1 MRGHDEQ
8 TAHMF
13 SYLSPEQRVPADHP
27 LRAVRA
33 LTDEALQT
41 MSRRFASLY
50 ATTGR
55 PSTPPEQL
63 LRALLLQVLYTVRSE
78 RLLMEELN
86 DNLLFRWFV
95 GLNMDDPVWHPTTF
109 TKNRDRLL
117 SGDVAAAFFDAVQAH
132 ARAAGLLSDEH
143 FTGDG
148 TQWEAWASLK
158 SFRCVDAAES
168 DPPEDPGNPT
178 VNFHGERRRNDTHQS
193 TTDPEAMLHR
203 KGKGKEAKLAYLGH
217 VLLDNRQGLVANV
230 CATHATGTAER
241 DAAVLLLEASASPGS
256 TVGAD
261 KGYDVARFVADV
273 RVQDVTPHVAQKVR
287 GSAIDG
293 RTTRPAGYHVSQC
306 LGAQLAI
313 SVNNCP
319 PPRDPRSRMTSFKRT
334 QRKYVQKAYRV
345 RNWREYETGLRARGS
360 LTVWLGLTDG
370 KLANWNSP
378 RPTRR
383 KPGRQ
388 RKYSNHAIETTVT
401 LGLVF
406 GLASRQ
412 TEGFLRSLLTL
423 LNLDNDVPDH
433 STISRR
439 MARLGKVAS
448 YERRTVKP
456 VHLLIDS
463 SGLSVHVGQLRTS
476 PKARDYRKLHLAV
489 DEQTSDVVAC
499 ELTSKRA
506 RDASRVASLVGQIER
521 PIASAKADAAYDT
534 GDVYKTLE
542 NHRAHRSPKVLIPP
556 RKGAQLALDSAGTR
570 QRNRNIR
577 ARSRVGKRK
586 WYVASGYSRRSK
598 VETTFHRYKA
608 ILGSAMRARG
618 LASQRVEVR
627 LGCKILNTMTA
638 LGIPDGEMIG

>member
-1 MRGHDEQ
+1 MELCTKARNGIDRLIPSYYDAPNTAGSPIMRGHDEQ
-8 TAHMF
+8 TTHMF

-55 PSTPPEQL
+55 PSIPPEQL

-117 SGDVAAAFFDAVQAH
+117 S
-132 ARAAGLLSDEH
+132 DEH
-143 FTGDG
+143 FTVDG

-293 RTTRPAGYHVSQC
+293 RTTRPAGYHVSQ
-306 LGAQLAI
+306 
-313 SVNNCP
+313 
-319 PPRDPRSRMTSFKRT
+319 RKRT
-334 QRKYVQKAYRV
+334 LVEQVFGWMQTV
-345 RNWREYETGLRARGS
+345 GGLRKLRHRGIALVDWQ
-360 LTVWLGLTDG
+360 LTFAAT
-370 KLANWNSP
+370 A
-378 RPTRR
+378 
-383 KPGRQ
+383 
-388 RKYSNHAIETTVT
+388 Y
-401 LGLVF
+401 
-406 GLASRQ
+406 
-412 TEGFLRSLLTL
+412 
-423 LNLDNDVPDH
+423 
-433 STISRR
+433 
-439 MARLGKVAS
+439 
-448 YERRTVKP
+448 
-456 VHLLIDS
+456 HL
-463 SGLSVHVGQLRTS
+463 
-476 PKARDYRKLHLAV
+476 
-489 DEQTSDVVAC
+489 
-499 ELTSKRA
+499 
-506 RDASRVASLVGQIER
+506 
-521 PIASAKADAAYDT
+521 
-534 GDVYKTLE
+534 
-542 NHRAHRSPKVLIPP
+542 
-556 RKGAQLALDSAGTR
+556 
-570 QRNRNIR
+570 
-577 ARSRVGKRK
+577 
-586 WYVASGYSRRSK
+586 
-598 VETTFHRYKA
+598 
-608 ILGSAMRARG
+608 
-618 LASQRVEVR
+618 VR
-627 LGCKILNTMTA
+627 LRNLEARC
-638 LGIPDGEMIG
+638 P

>member
-8 TAHMF
+8 TTHMF

-33 LTDEALQT
+33 LTDEALQP

-55 PSTPPEQL
+55 PSIPPEQL

-132 ARAAGLLSDEH
+132 ARVAGLLSDEH
-143 FTGDG
+143 FTVDG
-148 TQWEAWASLK
+148 TQLEAWASLK

-193 TTDPEAMLHR
+193 TPDPEAMLHR
-203 KGKGKEAKLAYLGH
+203 QGKGKEAKLAYLGH

-230 CATHATGTAER
+230 CATHATGTAAR

-293 RTTRPAGYHVSQC
+293 RTTRHAGYHVSQ
-306 LGAQLAI
+306 
-313 SVNNCP
+313 
-319 PPRDPRSRMTSFKRT
+319 RKRKLVEQVFGWMKT
-334 QRKYVQKAYRV
+334 VG
-345 RNWREYETGLRARGS
+345 GLRKLRHRGIALVDWQ
-360 LTVWLGLTDG
+360 LTFAAT
-370 KLANWNSP
+370 A
-378 RPTRR
+378 
-383 KPGRQ
+383 
-388 RKYSNHAIETTVT
+388 Y
-401 LGLVF
+401 
-406 GLASRQ
+406 
-412 TEGFLRSLLTL
+412 
-423 LNLDNDVPDH
+423 NL
-433 STISRR
+433 
-439 MARLGKVAS
+439 
-448 YERRTVKP
+448 
-456 VHLLIDS
+456 
-463 SGLSVHVGQLRTS
+463 
-476 PKARDYRKLHLAV
+476 
-489 DEQTSDVVAC
+489 
-499 ELTSKRA
+499 
-506 RDASRVASLVGQIER
+506 
-521 PIASAKADAAYDT
+521 
-534 GDVYKTLE
+534 
-542 NHRAHRSPKVLIPP
+542 
-556 RKGAQLALDSAGTR
+556 
-570 QRNRNIR
+570 
-577 ARSRVGKRK
+577 
-586 WYVASGYSRRSK
+586 
-598 VETTFHRYKA
+598 
-608 ILGSAMRARG
+608 
-618 LASQRVEVR
+618 VR
-627 LGCKILNTMTA
+627 LRNLEARC
-638 LGIPDGEMIG
+638 P

>member
-8 TAHMF
+8 TTHMF

-55 PSTPPEQL
+55 PSIPPEQL

-132 ARAAGLLSDEH
+132 ARAAGRLSDEH
-143 FTGDG
+143 FTVDG
-148 TQWEAWASLK
+148 TQLEAWASLK

-203 KGKGKEAKLAYLGH
+203 KGQGKEAQLAYLGH
-217 VLLDNRQGLVANV
+217 VLLDNRQGRVANV

-261 KGYDVARFVADV
+261 KGYDGARFVADV

-293 RTTRPAGYHVSQC
+293 RTTRHAGYHVSQRKRT
-306 LGAQLAI
+306 LVEQVFGWMKTVGGLRKLRHRGIALVDWQLTFAATAYNVGPVAESGGEVSLI
-313 SVNNCP
+313 AGRGCRW
-319 PPRDPRSRMTSFKRT
+319 PPRRDSVSPCAPLSGGRDTHDGHENSPILVFFSNLLGVPDTHLDIPCTPQGADRGCFPPVHSSSLRVHPCRGRSP
-334 QRKYVQKAYRV
+334 
-345 RNWREYETGLRARGS
+345 RNW
-360 LTVWLGLTDG
+360 
-370 KLANWNSP
+370 
-378 RPTRR
+378 
-383 KPGRQ
+383 
-388 RKYSNHAIETTVT
+388 
-401 LGLVF
+401 
-406 GLASRQ
+406 
-412 TEGFLRSLLTL
+412 
-423 LNLDNDVPDH
+423 
-433 STISRR
+433 
-439 MARLGKVAS
+439 
-448 YERRTVKP
+448 
-456 VHLLIDS
+456 DS
-463 SGLSVHVGQLRTS
+463 
-476 PKARDYRKLHLAV
+476 
-489 DEQTSDVVAC
+489 
-499 ELTSKRA
+499 
-506 RDASRVASLVGQIER
+506 
-521 PIASAKADAAYDT
+521 
-534 GDVYKTLE
+534 
-542 NHRAHRSPKVLIPP
+542 
-556 RKGAQLALDSAGTR
+556 
-570 QRNRNIR
+570 
-577 ARSRVGKRK
+577 
-586 WYVASGYSRRSK
+586 SRRSYLRRLEDRSCASAGLGTRGK
-598 VETTFHRYKA
+598 TGPQTYLRVSCRQSNNIQCCLTCLLPKRSVRPYQETRCRSACIDRPRYPY
-608 ILGSAMRARG
+608 L
-618 LASQRVEVR
+618 
-627 LGCKILNTMTA
+627 
-638 LGIPDGEMIG
+638 

>member
-8 TAHMF
+8 TTHMF

-55 PSTPPEQL
+55 PSIPPEQLLRALLLQVLYTVRSERLLMEELNDNLLFRWFVGLNMDDPVWHPTTFTKNRDRLLSGDVAAAFFDAVQAHARAAGLLSDEHFTVDGTQLEAWASLKSFRCVDEALQTMSRRFASLYATTGRPSIPPEQL

-148 TQWEAWASLK
+148 TQLEAWASLK

-293 RTTRPAGYHVSQC
+293 RTTRHAGYHVSQ
-306 LGAQLAI
+306 
-313 SVNNCP
+313 
-319 PPRDPRSRMTSFKRT
+319 RKRKLVEQVFGWMKT
-334 QRKYVQKAYRV
+334 VG
-345 RNWREYETGLRARGS
+345 GLRKLRHRGIALVDWQ
-360 LTVWLGLTDG
+360 LTFAAT
-370 KLANWNSP
+370 A
-378 RPTRR
+378 
-383 KPGRQ
+383 
-388 RKYSNHAIETTVT
+388 Y
-401 LGLVF
+401 
-406 GLASRQ
+406 
-412 TEGFLRSLLTL
+412 
-423 LNLDNDVPDH
+423 NL
-433 STISRR
+433 
-439 MARLGKVAS
+439 
-448 YERRTVKP
+448 
-456 VHLLIDS
+456 
-463 SGLSVHVGQLRTS
+463 
-476 PKARDYRKLHLAV
+476 
-489 DEQTSDVVAC
+489 
-499 ELTSKRA
+499 
-506 RDASRVASLVGQIER
+506 
-521 PIASAKADAAYDT
+521 
-534 GDVYKTLE
+534 
-542 NHRAHRSPKVLIPP
+542 
-556 RKGAQLALDSAGTR
+556 
-570 QRNRNIR
+570 
-577 ARSRVGKRK
+577 
-586 WYVASGYSRRSK
+586 
-598 VETTFHRYKA
+598 
-608 ILGSAMRARG
+608 
-618 LASQRVEVR
+618 VR
-627 LGCKILNTMTA
+627 LRNLEARC
-638 LGIPDGEMIG
+638 P